1 MVLWGFS
8 SDRRHERIWHVALST
23 ILAAVGFIVASLAQ
37 SDLLAL
43 AALTAATVGLMA
55 TLGPLLSLPSSF
67 LSGTAAAGGIAL
79 CNAFGNVGG
88 FVGPYMIGM
97 LKQETGGYA
106 SAMAAL
112 AFVLVMAAL
121 ITLALG
127 RAMAPR
133 PSIVKQTI

>member
-1 MVLWGFS
+1 M
-8 SDRRHERIWHVALST
+8 
-23 ILAAVGFIVASLAQ
+23 
-37 SDLLAL
+37 
-43 AALTAATVGLMA
+43 
-55 TLGPLLSLPSSF
+55 LSLPSSF

-79 CNAFGNVGG
+79 CNTVGSFGG
-88 FVGPYMIGM
+88 FAGPYMLGV

-127 RAMAPR
+127 RAMAGR
-133 PSIVKQTI
+133 LTFATNTKVS